1 MLEETAS
8 VVSLEGEKAKVVLVR
23 SDACGACAAKDMCHP
38 SSGETMEMVVLN
50 SAEAKPGDRVIVSL
64 PAGEL
69 LKASASAYL
78 LPAVAAV
85 TGGAIGWSRT
95 GTDPGAIA
103 GTVISLAAATIYLFW
118 QGRKKGGAI
127 PFISRVL

>member
-8 VVSLEGEKAKVVLVR
+8 VVSLEGSKAKVVMVR

-64 PAGEL
+64 PPGEL

-78 LPAVAAV
+78 LPAVATV

-103 GTVISLAAATIYLFW
+103 GSVIGLAAATIYLFW

>member
-103 GTVISLAAATIYLFW
+103 GTVIGLAAATIYLFW

>member
-8 VVSLEGEKAKVVLVR
+8 VVSLEGDRAKVVLVR

-50 SAEAKPGDRVIVSL
+50 SAGAAPGDRVIVAL
-64 PAGEL
+64 PPGEL

-78 LPAVAAV
+78 MPAVAAV
-85 TGGAIGWSRT
+85 VGGAIGWSRT
-95 GTDPGAIA
+95 GTDPGAIV
-103 GTVISLAAATIYLFW
+103 GSVIGLAAATIYLFW
-118 QGRKKGGAI
+118 QGRKIGGVI
-127 PFISRVL
+127 PFISRIL

>member
-1 MLEETAS
+1 
-8 VVSLEGEKAKVVLVR
+8 
-23 SDACGACAAKDMCHP
+23 
-38 SSGETMEMVVLN
+38 MEMVVLN
-50 SAEAKPGDRVIVSL
+50 SAKAKPGDRVIVSL
-64 PAGEL
+64 PPGEL

-103 GTVISLAAATIYLFW
+103 GSVIGLAAATIYLFW
-118 QGRKKGGAI
+118 HGRKNGGAI